1 MRRIVF
7 LILGLLEIAIAAVLV
22 LLGSE
27 LPGNDDISHGFE
39 GAQRVTDRAGTQVQI
54 FRRQVQDLR
63 HPQLQQL
70 AVRMQSQTQLLTR
83 TLRRQQVDFETVRN
97 MRDALGE
104 VASGLDSL
112 AEAFDPKSIRRLGD
126 GLGEAAAFLEDK
138 VVPGANLAADHIETS
153 TAALRKDAERLAGL
167 LRQAP
172 LDLKAAREIHQSLGR
187 FGEGLERMNGLLKA
201 ERLDPVRDGFR
212 GIEEA
217 LTSGADQVERLA
229 SFTYPV
235 VEFNGLKPEVTQK
248 QFWPEGE
255 KIAAGMR
262 KAATGAT
269 AAGKEMDGLT
279 KELPQLRAALDES
292 RKVVVKTREALG
304 LALAQQDKV
313 EPLLKDAPAHAAK
326 LAEDLPKVGQDL
338 ANVLRDTKQM
348 KEVAGALRQARQ
360 GIDATV
366 SRWPELR
373 KALTNSAALLR
384 ATRDQLDGAI
394 ENRDDYETAM
404 KQTIVLADSFAA
416 MLPMVT
422 EQFDNRLDEE
432 EHALGELGQSLD
444 EVKNVLPA
452 YERTTK
458 HMFQSGRI
466 LAWLAAAVIGLHG
479 CYLALS
485 FRLGRRY
492 SF

>member
-83 TLRRQQVDFETVRN
+83 TLRRQQVDFDTVRN

-112 AEAFDPKSIRRLGD
+112 ADTFDPKSIRRLGD

-172 LDLKAAREIHQSLGR
+172 LDLKAAREIHDSLGR
-187 FGEGLERMNGLLKA
+187 FGEGLEKLNGLLKPQ
-201 ERLDPVRDGFR
+201 RLEPVRDGFR

-217 LTSGADQVERLA
+217 LTSGADQVDRLA

-269 AAGKEMDGLT
+269 AAGKEMDGLA

-313 EPLLKDAPAHAAK
+313 EPLLKDAPEHAAK

-348 KEVAGALRQARQ
+348 KEVASALRQARQ

-384 ATRDQLDGAI
+384 ATRDQLDGAM
-394 ENRDDYETAM
+394 ENRDEYETAM

-416 MLPMVT
+416 MLPLVT

-444 EVKNVLPA
+444 EVKNALPA

-458 HMFQSGRI
+458 HVFQSGRI
-466 LAWLAAAVIGLHG
+466 LAWLAAGVIGLHG